1 MMLQIHYLATLM
13 KGRSIIFRF
22 ATFLLLLIFSQKV
35 GAGLF
40 LHDLLHTANANS
52 KNPLQEKENGKDI
65 AYACNCIDDF
75 LTPFIET
82 DEPVVFA
89 DVLLHVTPVNFFKE
103 DIFFT
108 SRIFSSLRGP
118 PSLML

>member
-1 MMLQIHYLATLM
+1 MLQIHYLAAFM
-13 KGRSIIFRF
+13 KGRTIIFRF

-40 LHDLLHTANANS
+40 LHDLLHTANA
-52 KNPLQEKENGKDI
+52 KYPLQEKGTGKDI

-82 DEPVVFA
+82 DEPVAFTTI
-89 DVLLHVTPVNFFKE
+89 LLHTTPVDFFKE
-103 DIFFT
+103 DLVFT

-118 PSLML
+118 PSRML